1 MQDNLETLD
10 LKVPLDQLVTLE
22 HQEALDLE
30 ERPDQLGAQV
40 ALVSL
45 ELRVP
50 VDRLD
55 QLEYQ
60 AL

>member
-1 MQDNLETLD
+1 MQDNLEILD

-22 HQEALDLE
+22 PQEALDLE
-30 ERPDQLGAQV
+30 ERPDQLEPLV
-40 ALVSL
+40 ALASPD
-45 ELRVP
+45 LRVP

-55 QLEYQ
+55 QPDYQ